1 MPLLGKEDVT
11 DRMREVAE
19 GSEEEER
26 KDRAA
31 REKSEEVFFFVGV
44 RVRVVEWVI
53 ERD

>member
-31 REKSEEVFFFVGV
+31 REKSEEVFFVGV